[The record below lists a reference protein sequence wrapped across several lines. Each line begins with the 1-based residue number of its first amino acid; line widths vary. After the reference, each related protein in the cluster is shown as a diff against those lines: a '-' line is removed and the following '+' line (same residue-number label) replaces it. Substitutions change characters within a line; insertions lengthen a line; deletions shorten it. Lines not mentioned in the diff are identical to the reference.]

1 MKSIRFKLWAGMMA
15 LVAVVLVLLW
25 LSQVVFLERFYTAM
39 HLADIEGKTAELVRL
54 LEQGDTQG
62 FSEGMETLAF
72 SNNLSAEV
80 VDAQGRQLYVTEST
94 DSGGHGRMMMNA
106 GRGDVL
112 RQALAGAPA
121 RASLTHP
128 RFGNQMLLM
137 GLPITEDGT
146 VTAALLITVPLAP
159 VEETAAILKRQLV
172 VITAI
177 LVLAALGISFFLARG
192 FSRPV
197 LAIKETAQRL
207 ADGDYAARTR
217 AHGQD
222 EIGLLAETIN
232 ALGAQLSRTEQL
244 RKDLIANVSH
254 ELRTPLSLIRG
265 YAETIRDVSGDSRD
279 KRNRQLGIIIE
290 ESERLGSIVDD
301 ILNLSQL
308 QAGVIALEPVEFD
321 LAERVHKVAGRYRVL
336 SEKTGIR
343 IAVTVAG
350 SALAQG
356 DTGRIEQVLHNLVN
370 NAFNHTPEG
379 GLVQLR
385 VIPVAESVRVEV
397 ADTGPG
403 IPEEEAAAIWSRYYM
418 ADKTEAR
425 HTVGTGL
432 GLAIVRE
439 ILVAHEAPYGVE
451 STLGQGSTFWFQLK
465 RAGE

>member
-39 HLADIEGKTAELVRL
+39 HLADLEGKTAELVRL

-80 VDAQGRQLYVTEST
+80 VDTQGRQLYVTEST

-121 RASLTHP
+121 RASLAHP

-159 VEETAAILKRQLV
+159 VEETTAILKRQLV

-207 ADGDYAARTR
+207 AAGDYAARTL

-222 EIGLLAETIN
+222 EIGLLGETIN
-232 ALGAQLSRTEQL
+232 DLGAQLSRTEQL

-265 YAETIRDVSGDSRD
+265 YAETIRDVCGDSRD
-279 KRNRQLGIIIE
+279 KRERQLGIIIE

-308 QAGVIALEPVEFD
+308 QAGVITLVTGPID
-321 LAERVHKVAGRYRVL
+321 LSELVNRVAERYRLL
-336 SEKTGIR
+336 SEGAGIGL
-343 IAVTVAG
+343 TL
-350 SALAQG
+350 SAEGKSLVRG
-356 DTGRIEQVLHNLVN
+356 DAGRIEQVLHNLVN
-370 NAFNHTPEG
+370 NAFNHTPAG
-379 GLVQLR
+379 GWVSIQA
-385 VIPVAESVRVEV
+385 VPAGKGVRIEV
-397 ADTGPG
+397 RDTGPG
-403 IPEEEAAAIWSRYYM
+403 IPEKELGAIWSRYYM
-418 ADKTEAR
+418 SDKTEAR
-425 HTVGTGL
+425 QTVGTGL

-439 ILVAHEAPYGVE
+439 ILEAHGAPYGVE
-451 STLGQGSTFWFQLK
+451 SAPGQGSTFWFELQ
-465 RAGE
+465 EIHE

>member
-1 MKSIRFKLWAGMMA
+1 MKSIRFKLWAGMMT

-25 LSQVVFLERFYTAM
+25 LSQVVFLERFYTAL
-39 HLADIEGKTAELVRL
+39 HLAEIEGESKALVRL

-62 FSEGMETLAF
+62 FSEGMEILAF

-80 VDAQGRQLYVTEST
+80 LDPQGRQLYVTESAE
-94 DSGGHGRMMMNA
+94 SAGHGRMMMNA

-112 RQALAGAPA
+112 RQALTGEPA
-121 RASLTHP
+121 RVSVAHP
-128 RFGNQMLLM
+128 RFGNQMLMM
-137 GLPITEDGT
+137 GLPITQEGS
-146 VTAALLITVPLAP
+146 VTAALIITVPLAP
-159 VEETAAILKRQLV
+159 VEETADILKRQLL

-177 LVLAALGISFFLARG
+177 LVLTALGLSFFLARG

-197 LAIKETAQRL
+197 LAIKATAQRL
-207 ADGDYAARTR
+207 AAGDYAARTQ

-232 ALGAQLSRTEQL
+232 DLGAQLAKTEQL

-265 YAETIRDVSGDSRD
+265 YAETIRDVSGDSRE
-279 KRNRQLGIIIE
+279 KRDRQLGIIIE

-308 QAGVIALEPVEFD
+308 QAGVITLEPVDFD
-321 LAERVHKVAGRYRVL
+321 LAERVRKVAERYRVL
-336 SEKTGIR
+336 GDRTGIR
-343 IAVTVAG
+343 IAASTEG
-350 SALAQG
+350 IALARG
-356 DTGRIEQVLHNLVN
+356 DAGRIEQVLHNLVN

-379 GLVQLR
+379 GQVQLR
-385 VIPVAESVRVEV
+385 VAAAAHAVRVEV

-403 IPEEEAAAIWSRYYM
+403 IPKEELGAIWSRYYM
-418 ADKTEAR
+418 AEGAETR

-439 ILVAHEAPYGVE
+439 ILEAHGAAFGVDSAPG
-451 STLGQGSTFWFQLK
+451 LGSTFWFELK
-465 RAGE
+465 RASE